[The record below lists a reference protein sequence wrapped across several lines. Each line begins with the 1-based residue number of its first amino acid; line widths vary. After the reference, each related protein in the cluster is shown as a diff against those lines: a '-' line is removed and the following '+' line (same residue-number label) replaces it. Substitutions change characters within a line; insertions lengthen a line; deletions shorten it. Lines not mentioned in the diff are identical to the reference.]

1 MENVSVLGQNIK
13 RIRQSKNISSTALA
27 KMADIGVSTI
37 SQIETGKRQT
47 LQGATINKIANA
59 LNVSVNDLLG
69 ENGVVNFE
77 TDEFC
82 DIMSILIN
90 SKFLKIDGK
99 QMSHEEKILLQTEVT
114 MFLSAIR
121 YQRLKDR
128 E

>member
-13 RIRQSKNISSTALA
+13 RIRQSKNISSTTLA

-69 ENGVVNFE
+69 ENGIVNFE

>member
-69 ENGVVNFE
+69 ENGIVNFE

>member
-13 RIRQSKNISSTALA
+13 RIRQSQNISSTTLA
-27 KMADIGVSTI
+27 KMADVGISTI

>member
-13 RIRQSKNISSTALA
+13 RIRQSQNISSTTLA